1 MLKYKVGDLC
11 QALVDCEVSAIGH
24 QANCFNTMN
33 SGVAKAIKMAFPDA
47 WQADQETGKGDIHK
61 FGDSSVGTFYRDDHS
76 MGLIYNL
83 YGQYNYGYD
92 AKGYTSYPKLTQA
105 LESMRDDLLSAT
117 DYHPEYFKVGFP
129 KIGAGLGGGDWDTIA
144 EIINDVFDDRFN
156 VTIYVLREED
166 VPRCR

>member
-11 QALVDCEVSAIGH
+11 QALLDGEVNVIGH

-33 SGVAKAIKMAFPDA
+33 SGVAKAIKLAFPDA
-47 WQADQETGKGDIHK
+47 WEADQETVKGDKGK
-61 FGDSSVGTFYRDDHS
+61 FGDLSLGIHYYDE
-76 MGLIYNL
+76 GGIGAIYNL

-92 AKGYTSYPKLTQA
+92 QKGYTDYSKLEQA
-105 LESMRDDLLSAT
+105 LTVMRDDLLT
-117 DYHPEYFKVGFP
+117 GNGPWHVGFP

-144 EIINDVFDDRFN
+144 EIIDKLFDGFD

-166 VPRCR
+166 VPRCS